1 MWSKI
6 KFFITGSVQP
16 DWNNSS
22 PELMSI
28 LLCESRTYTSGVCSF
43 SYVLQNIL
51 VSDLVH
57 QGQMR
62 RKSFSRKLMFTN
74 STKNTGV
81 TYTAGHSG
89 GSSFHN
95 SLFCELLCLFENTVY
110 SDRRLDSVVCYAICS
125 TPRWHVKI
133 ESLEDIIHFHDL
145 ILVMKI
151 QSNRRLYEFVR
162 STN

>member
-6 KFFITGSVQP
+6 KFVITGSLQP

-28 LLCESRTYTSGVCSF
+28 LLFESRTYTSGVHSF
-43 SYVLQNIL
+43 SYVLHNFL
-51 VSDLVH
+51 VSEMVH

-62 RKSFSRKLMFTN
+62 RKSFSRKLMFTD
-74 STKNTGV
+74 SVKNTGV

-95 SLFCELLCLFENTVY
+95 SVFCELLCLFDSTVY
-110 SDRRLDSVVCYAICS
+110 SDRRLDSVVFYAICS
-125 TPRWHVKI
+125 TKVTCKSWVTERHYSVSWP
-133 ESLEDIIHFHDL
+133 DTC
-145 ILVMKI
+145 
-151 QSNRRLYEFVR
+151 N
-162 STN
+162 